1 MKFAAMA
8 GSFLLSCLFLLPLA
22 PAQAKTKTEGIII
35 HPAYEKTATHSLSD
49 RLFLKEGIRLYTEGH
64 YESALKILQI
74 AFDRGDMK
82 AGRYIGL
89 CFENGYGVAPDAQ
102 LAAHWYQAASLRGD
116 VTATYLLGTLY
127 EKARAFLKTY
137 KKPWTFTC
145 SPHTA
150 ATMFQPPVSLPW
162 DASMKRGKARQGI
175 FQKPVI
181 GTLVPVSPE
190 TRKPQLHFFMGNTRT
205 FL

>member
-35 HPAYEKTATHSLSD
+35 HPAYEKTATHSLSG
-49 RLFLKEGIRLYTEGH
+49 RLFLKDGIRLYTEGH

-89 CFENGYGVAPDAQ
+89 CFENGDGVAPDAQ

-127 EKARAFLKTY
+127 EKGKGVLK
-137 KKPWTFTC
+137 W
-145 SPHTA
+145 
-150 ATMFQPPVSLPW
+150 
-162 DASMKRGKARQGI
+162 
-175 FQKPVI
+175 
-181 GTLVPVSPE
+181 
-190 TRKPQLHFFMGNTRT
+190 
-205 FL
+205 

>member
-35 HPAYEKTATHSLSD
+35 HPAYEKTATHSLSG
-49 RLFLKEGIRLYTEGH
+49 RLFLKDGIRLYTEGH

-89 CFENGYGVAPDAQ
+89 CFENGDGVAPDAQ

-116 VTATYLLGTLY
+116 VTATYLWVRFTK
-127 EKARAFLKTY
+127 KAKAFLKTY

-162 DASMKRGKARQGI
+162 DASMKREKARQGI
-175 FQKPVI
+175 FQ
-181 GTLVPVSPE
+181 
-190 TRKPQLHFFMGNTRT
+190 
-205 FL
+205 

>member
-89 CFENGYGVAPDAQ
+89 CFDNGYGVAPDAQ

-127 EKARAFLKTY
+127 EKGKGVPQDIQKAMDLYLQSAYRSDHVSAPSQLALGRLYEKGEGTARNLSKARYWYARASKSGN
-137 KKPWTFTC
+137 KE
-145 SPHTA
+145 A
-150 ATMFQPPVSLPW
+150 AAAL
-162 DASMKRGKARQGI
+162 
-175 FQKPVI
+175 
-181 GTLVPVSPE
+181 
-190 TRKPQLHFFMGNTRT
+190 LHGEH
-205 FL
+205 

>member
-74 AFDRGDMK
+74 AFD
-82 AGRYIGL
+82 
-89 CFENGYGVAPDAQ
+89 
-102 LAAHWYQAASLRGD
+102 
-116 VTATYLLGTLY
+116 
-127 EKARAFLKTY
+127 
-137 KKPWTFTC
+137 
-145 SPHTA
+145 
-150 ATMFQPPVSLPW
+150 
-162 DASMKRGKARQGI
+162 
-175 FQKPVI
+175 
-181 GTLVPVSPE
+181 
-190 TRKPQLHFFMGNTRT
+190 
-205 FL
+205 

>member
-1 MKFAAMA
+1 
-8 GSFLLSCLFLLPLA
+8 
-22 PAQAKTKTEGIII
+22 
-35 HPAYEKTATHSLSD
+35 
-49 RLFLKEGIRLYTEGH
+49 
-64 YESALKILQI
+64 
-74 AFDRGDMK
+74 MK

-127 EKARAFLKTY
+127 EKGKGVPQDIQKAMDLYLQSAYR
-137 KKPWTFTC
+137 
-145 SPHTA
+145 SDH
-150 ATMFQPPVSLPW
+150 VSAPSQL
-162 DASMKRGKARQGI
+162 ALGRLYERGKARQGI

>member
-35 HPAYEKTATHSLSD
+35 HPAYEKTATHSLSG
-49 RLFLKEGIRLYTEGH
+49 RLFLKDGIRLYTEGH

-89 CFENGYGVAPDAQ
+89 CFENGDGVAPDAQ

-116 VTATYLLGTLY
+116 VTATYLLGTALR
-127 EKARAFLKTY
+127 K
-137 KKPWTFTC
+137 
-145 SPHTA
+145 
-150 ATMFQPPVSLPW
+150 
-162 DASMKRGKARQGI
+162 RQGRSSRHTKSHEPLPAVRI
-175 FQKPVI
+175 PQRPCFSPQSACL
-181 GTLVPVSPE
+181 GTPL
-190 TRKPQLHFFMGNTRT
+190 
-205 FL
+205 